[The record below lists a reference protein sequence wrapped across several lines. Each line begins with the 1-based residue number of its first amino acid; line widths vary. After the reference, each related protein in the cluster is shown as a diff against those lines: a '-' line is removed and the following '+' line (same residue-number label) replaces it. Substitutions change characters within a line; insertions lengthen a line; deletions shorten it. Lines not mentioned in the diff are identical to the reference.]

1 MQIINNKALL
11 LNARDPGRI
20 TRVIPKSKL
29 VAPHK
34 VLVHWG
40 LDECRVLNN
49 LGVKNVP
56 SPILR
61 NYGWPG
67 LFKPFE
73 HQKTT
78 AAFMTMHRR
87 AFCFNSA
94 GIGKTSSMI
103 WAADYLMN
111 LGIIKR
117 VLVVCPLS
125 IMTTAWV
132 NDLFKTAMHRKVI
145 VAYNKNPDT
154 RRAIIRNTDAEFVI
168 INYDGV
174 EVALDAIL
182 EKNFDLVIADECS
195 YLKTATTR
203 RWKTFSKLLKP
214 DTWLW
219 MMTGTPAAQSP
230 LDAYGLAKLVNP
242 SNVPRFFGAFRDQ
255 VMYKVTNFKW
265 VPKPDAQQMVFKA
278 LQPAIRF
285 TKEECLDLPEMTYV
299 YREAPLTPQ
308 QEKYYKILKREF
320 TIDAAGES
328 ITGVN
333 AAANLNKMIQ
343 ICSGSVFSDSGEVV
357 EFDWGNR
364 FSALKEVIDE
374 AAHKVLVFAMY
385 THTIGR
391 LKEALSKAKYK
402 VAVVDG
408 SVSVGNRTQ
417 IFHEFQNTDKINV
430 LLIQPQ
436 AASHGVTLHAADTV
450 VYWTPVMS
458 VETYLQCNARVDRVG
473 QKNKT
478 TVVHLQGTDLE
489 RKMYR
494 VLKERIDFHQGVV
507 DLYREVL
514 SGE

>member
-1 MQIINNKALL
+1 MQIVNNKALL
-11 LNARDPGRI
+11 LRAKNPDRI
-20 TRVIPKSKL
+20 TQVIPKSKRISK
-29 VAPHK
+29 HE

-40 LDECRVLNN
+40 LDECKVLNN
-49 LGVKNVP
+49 LGIRDVP

-61 NYGWPG
+61 SYDWPG
-67 LFKPFE
+67 LFKPLE

-78 AAFMTMHRR
+78 AAFLTMYRR
-87 AFCFNSA
+87 AFCFNEA
-94 GIGKTSSMI
+94 GTGKTASTI
-103 WAADYLMN
+103 WAADYLMK
-111 LGIIKR
+111 LGVVKR

-125 IMTTAWV
+125 IMTSAWV
-132 NDLFKTAMHRKVI
+132 NDLFKTVMHRKVI
-145 VAYNKNPDT
+145 VAYSKNPET
-154 RRAIIRNTDAEFVI
+154 RRAIIRNTDADFVI
-168 INYDGV
+168 INYDGI
-174 EVALDAIL
+174 EVALNAIQ
-182 EKNFDLVIADECS
+182 EKDFDLIIADECS

-203 RWKTFSKLLKP
+203 RWKTFNKVLKP
-214 DTWLW
+214 EAWLW

-230 LDAYGLAKLVNP
+230 LDAYGLAKMVNP

-265 VPKPDAQQMVFKA
+265 VPKPDAQQTVFKV

-285 TKEECLDLPEMTYV
+285 TKDECLDLPEMTYV

-308 QEKYYKILKREF
+308 QDKYYKALKKEF
-320 TIDAAGES
+320 TITAAGES

-333 AAANLNKMIQ
+333 AAANLNKMLQ
-343 ICSGSVFSDSGEVV
+343 LCSGSVYSDSGEVV
-357 EFDWGNR
+357 EFDCSNR
-364 FSALKEVIDE
+364 LSALKEVIDE

-385 THTIGR
+385 THTIGM
-391 LKEALSKAKYK
+391 LKEALTKAKYK

-408 SVSVGNRTQ
+408 SVSVGKRTQ
-417 IFHEFQNTDKINV
+417 IFHEFQNTDKIEV
-430 LLIQPQ
+430 LIIQPQ

-478 TVVHLQGTDLE
+478 TVVHLQGSDLE

-494 VLKERIDFHQGVV
+494 VLKERIDFHHGVV
-507 DLYREVL
+507 DLYREVF
-514 SGE
+514 SE